1 MLKELLQYIQ
11 DETKAEV
18 VEIAGRKYTTRPVE
32 KVLDAS
38 PASLGIATLTGLV
51 DYCKANVDACEL
63 PKLIVHVEDE
73 GNVKLLSAL
82 HGDFAQRDTLL
93 HIKADL
99 LKMPFNSWVEA
110 EAFNI
115 AMQSL
120 FVDSPDRAAVLKVIG
135 NIRENAVKDTSDDGV
150 SQEVVAKVGI
160 GRVGNAKVPNPVTL
174 KPYRT
179 FAEVDQPAS
188 QFVFRMRSGAN
199 GPECMLVEADGGAWR
214 NLARQNIKDYLVKAL
229 PTGMTVI
236 A

>member
-1 MLKELLQYIQ
+1 MLKEFAEFFLAK
-11 DETKAEV
+11 TNAEV
-18 VEIAGRKYTTRPVE
+18 LEIDGREYTTQPV
-32 KVLDAS
+32 VPVYDGQ
-38 PASLGIATLTGLV
+38 PNSLSLATLTGLV
-51 DYCKANVDACEL
+51 DYCKANVDEREL

-73 GNVKLLSAL
+73 ANVKLLSAL
-82 HGDFAQRDTLL
+82 HGGFAQRDCLL
-93 HIKADL
+93 CVKASL
-99 LKMPFNSWVEA
+99 LKMPFNSWVQA

-120 FVDSPDRAAVLKVIG
+120 FVDTEDRAAVLKVIG

-188 QFVFRMRSGAN
+188 QFVFRMRSGGN

-229 PTGMTVI
+229 PDGMIVI